1 MRALENLELEI
12 VKILKQYTQ
21 EVQNGL
27 EEAADSITSE
37 TVKQLKATSPT
48 RTHRYSKAWTRKKRE
63 DGYIVY
69 NKRYYLTH
77 LLEHGHAKRG
87 GGRVSGIKHIEPAE
101 QKAIDAFEQE
111 LRRAIDDIG

>member
-1 MRALENLELEI
+1 MFDLDIEI
-12 VKILKQYTQ
+12 AKTLAQYTQ
-21 EVQNGL
+21 EVQEAL
-27 EEAADSITSE
+27 EEATDKITLE
-37 TVKQLKATSPT
+37 TVKHLKATSPT
-48 RTHRYSKAWTRKKRE
+48 RTHRYSKAWTRKKT
-63 DGYIVY
+63 DNGYIIH

-77 LLEHGHAKRG
+77 LLEHGHVKRS